1 MQETQPKAT
10 RQKLGYAAAVVVVMG
25 LFCWYANADS
35 AWANQTIAPAPGSTG
50 IVTHVLRSEVRA
62 TRVIVIDPESRVM
75 TVYEIGQEK
84 AEIKLLS
91 SRKFSYDMQM
101 PGYNSVD
108 PTPEDIK
115 KSLENH

>member
-35 AWANQTIAPAPGSTG
+35 AWANQTIAPVPGSTG
-50 IVTHVLRSEVRA
+50 IVTHVLRSEVQP

-75 TVYEIGQEK
+75 VVYEIGQEK

-91 SRKFSYDMQM
+91 SRNFSYDMQM
-101 PGYNSVD
+101 LSYNSVD